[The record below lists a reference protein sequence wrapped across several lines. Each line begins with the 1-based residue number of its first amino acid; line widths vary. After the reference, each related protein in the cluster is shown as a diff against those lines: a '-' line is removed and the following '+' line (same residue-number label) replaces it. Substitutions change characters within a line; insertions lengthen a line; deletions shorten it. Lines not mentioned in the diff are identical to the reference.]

1 MTEAYEVSGLWR
13 YPVKSMVGEAVDVVD
28 LDADGV
34 VGDRRWAV
42 RDLETGRLASAKKPC
57 PFGGLLHWSARTV
70 EGGTVEV
77 MAPDGQAWTAGDP
90 GLDAALCE
98 AFGRPVAL
106 VGAEEGRSESYDAE
120 WERIPGALS
129 SVQAEVPMGML
140 SSSNALVDASA
151 VHLVTAE
158 AMDHLAE
165 LVGEVVALERF
176 RPTALLRSVDGDGL
190 PGFADL
196 DWGEVGATLG
206 GASLQMAGAMPRC
219 VMTTLSQRGLEQAR
233 EGLQALS
240 AHARRDTPI
249 GNMPCIGTMAEVTG
263 PGTVRLGDRFTMA

>member
-42 RDLETGRLASAKKPC
+42 RDLETGRLASAKKPR

-70 EGGTVEV
+70 EGG
-77 MAPDGQAWTAGDP
+77 
-90 GLDAALCE
+90 LCE